1 MLSNKLL
8 FILGIV
14 LFVVSFFIGTF
25 LPSNYKNELYES
37 FTEKAKSII
46 NENNTSLSDLIVL
59 PLKIFLN
66 NFKVLLVI
74 YALSVTIVGSWI
86 FLMLQGLLTGAIA
99 TAPLVDLEMIKNIK
113 SHFPQCT
120 ITQQDLIYVKASL
133 LVPHGIFEI
142 SGIVLGLI
150 ASYHISTII
159 INVLRKKI
167 FKKVEVIISAK
178 AKILNSLKF
187 VLFSV
192 ALLLFA
198 AFIEVF
204 ITPIVGGVIIY
215 ILCLSK

>member
-8 FILGIV
+8 FVLGIV
-14 LFVVSFFIGTF
+14 LFIVSFFVGAF

-37 FTEKAKSII
+37 FAEKAKSII
-46 NENNTSLSDLIVL
+46 NKNNTSLSDLIIL

-113 SHFPQCT
+113 SYFPQCT
-120 ITQQDLIYVKASL
+120 ITQQDLIYIKASL
-133 LVPHGIFEI
+133 LIPHGIFEI

-150 ASYHISTII
+150 ASYHISTIMI
-159 INVLRKKI
+159 DILRRKI
-167 FKKVEVIISAK
+167 FKKVEITIDAK